1 MTHTW
6 EISKRFD
13 FSASHVLDGLPP
25 GHQCGRLHGHNY
37 SVVVTCGSN
46 VLDATGFVVDYG
58 EMGQF
63 KKWID
68 AELDHRHLN
77 DECPFNP
84 TAENLA
90 GRLYEVAR
98 GMGLPVVAV
107 TVNETPK
114 TSATFR
120 PVRGGATL
128 P

>member
-1 MTHTW
+1 MTW

-13 FSASHVLDGLPP
+13 FSASHVLDGLPE

-37 SVVVTCGSN
+37 SVIVTLGADR
-46 VLDATGFVVDYG
+46 LDETGFVVDYG

-63 KKWID
+63 KKWVD

-77 DECPFNP
+77 DVCPFNP

-90 GRLYEVAR
+90 AHLYGVVRRL
-98 GMGLPVVAV
+98 GLPVLAV
-107 TVNETPK
+107 TVDETPK

-120 PVRGGATL
+120 PQ